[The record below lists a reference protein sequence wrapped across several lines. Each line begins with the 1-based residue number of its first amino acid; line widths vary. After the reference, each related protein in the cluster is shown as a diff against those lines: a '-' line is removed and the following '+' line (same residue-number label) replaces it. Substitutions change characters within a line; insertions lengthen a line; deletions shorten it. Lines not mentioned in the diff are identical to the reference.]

1 MHEWNISPTYL
12 HRGVI
17 SPGQRCP
24 DKSSTPDPPPK
35 YDRLRSGW
43 GWSVLVRTTS
53 HDGGRAVGPAV
64 RFGGLR
70 RCSPRQS
77 EELLGP
83 RIPPLVGHADGGE
96 PQRGVAELLGTTG
109 DRHNVRRGG
118 PAARDRKPEAEPHG
132 AHDASSRRP
141 PKSISSS
148 RSSSI

>member
-1 MHEWNISPTYL
+1 MEYFTDLLTPRRHKPRSALSRQEF
-12 HRGVI
+12 H
-17 SPGQRCP
+17 PG
-24 DKSSTPDPPPK
+24 PPPK

-77 EELLGP
+77 EEPLGP

-109 DRHNVRRGG
+109 DRHHVR
-118 PAARDRKPEAEPHG
+118 P
-132 AHDASSRRP
+132 S
-141 PKSISSS
+141 
-148 RSSSI
+148 